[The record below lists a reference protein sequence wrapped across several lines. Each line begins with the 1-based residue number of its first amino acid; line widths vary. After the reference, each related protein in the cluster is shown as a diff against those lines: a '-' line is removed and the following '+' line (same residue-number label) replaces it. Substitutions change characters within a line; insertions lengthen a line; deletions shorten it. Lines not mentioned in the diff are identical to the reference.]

1 MPDLFLKSIS
11 IGNRRNTR
19 QYCYFLDDSLS
30 FLLPGISM
38 INTFVEIIV
47 VYVVSIFVFAVN
59 DVRIHG
65 IVCIVDTDIPGTHT
79 MFGLLVEVDAEIQT
93 MAGGKAVI
101 VTPGDVA
108 GFLNRAIGPDDD
120 CCLFGDSDTS
130 TGIEYSGSSCINA
143 VTELMAEIEADAVAA
158 VIFVGEPS
166 ALVDGSA
173 LKTVIG
179 LG

>member
-65 IVCIVDTDIPGTHT
+65 IVCIVDTDIPGAYA
-79 MFGLLVEVDAEIQT
+79 MFGFLLKLT
-93 MAGGKAVI
+93 PRFKRWLAG
-101 VTPGDVA
+101 
-108 GFLNRAIGPDDD
+108 RR
-120 CCLFGDSDTS
+120 
-130 TGIEYSGSSCINA
+130 
-143 VTELMAEIEADAVAA
+143 
-158 VIFVGEPS
+158 
-166 ALVDGSA
+166 
-173 LKTVIG
+173 
-179 LG
+179 

>member
-1 MPDLFLKSIS
+1 MFRDCKESRFRRAVRKPTIVMYIIRCNFIFVFICRILFLKSIS

-65 IVCIVDTDIPGTHT
+65 ICMHC
-79 MFGLLVEVDAEIQT
+79 
-93 MAGGKAVI
+93 
-101 VTPGDVA
+101 
-108 GFLNRAIGPDDD
+108 R
-120 CCLFGDSDTS
+120 
-130 TGIEYSGSSCINA
+130 Y
-143 VTELMAEIEADAVAA
+143 
-158 VIFVGEPS
+158 
-166 ALVDGSA
+166 
-173 LKTVIG
+173 
-179 LG
+179 

>member
-38 INTFVEIIV
+38 INNFRRNHR
-47 VYVVSIFVFAVN
+47 SIRCIHFCICCN

-65 IVCIVDTDIPGTHT
+65 IVCIVDTDIPGTNT

-93 MAGGKAVI
+93 MAGGK
-101 VTPGDVA
+101 
-108 GFLNRAIGPDDD
+108 R
-120 CCLFGDSDTS
+120 
-130 TGIEYSGSSCINA
+130 
-143 VTELMAEIEADAVAA
+143 
-158 VIFVGEPS
+158 
-166 ALVDGSA
+166 
-173 LKTVIG
+173 
-179 LG
+179 

>member
-101 VTPGDVA
+101 VTPGDVT
-108 GFLNRAIGPDDD
+108 GFQSEWLPKP
-120 CCLFGDSDTS
+120 CCK
-130 TGIEYSGSSCINA
+130 
-143 VTELMAEIEADAVAA
+143 LMPITFRRNNES
-158 VIFVGEPS
+158 IFS
-166 ALVDGSA
+166 RS
-173 LKTVIG
+173 
-179 LG
+179 